1 MFGSFGRG
9 QYEMRMYILY
19 YRQMLFFCV
28 ARICDM
34 CFMCNAV
41 RSQMEAIA
49 KTLFEDESSAG
60 LLKNFAAT
68 WHVFLWKVF

>member
-1 MFGSFGRG
+1 
-9 QYEMRMYILY
+9 
-19 YRQMLFFCV
+19 
-28 ARICDM
+28 M